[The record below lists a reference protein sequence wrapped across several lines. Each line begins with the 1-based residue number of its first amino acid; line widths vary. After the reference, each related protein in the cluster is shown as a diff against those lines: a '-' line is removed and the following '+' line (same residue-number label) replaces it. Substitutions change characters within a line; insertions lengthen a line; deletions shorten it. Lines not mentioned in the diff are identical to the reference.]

1 MTAAPAATLRG
12 LTVDIAV
19 RRGRRAPVVRVLDG
33 VDLTVPAGRVTAL
46 IGESGCGKSL
56 AALALCGLLPPGAR
70 ATGTITVAG
79 AAIGAAD
86 ERRWRALRGKHIG
99 VVPQSAATSFTPVR
113 TVGAQVAEVCARL
126 AADRP
131 PADLFGAV
139 RLPRNVGDRYP
150 HELSGGM
157 AQRAAI
163 AAALAGRPGL
173 LIADEPT
180 SALDAA
186 NADAVWALLADA
198 AAGGAGVLVITH
210 DLPSLLR
217 AGACAEIALM
227 RDGAVLGQA
236 DTAAMLDRADDTEGY
251 ARRFFATTPAVNR
264 A

>member
-1 MTAAPAATLRG
+1 MTAAPAAALRG
-12 LTVDIAV
+12 YTVDIAV
-19 RRGRRAPVVRVLDG
+19 RRGRRPPVIRVLDG

-46 IGESGCGKSL
+46 VGESGCGKSL
-56 AALALCGLLPPGAR
+56 AALALCGLLPAGAR
-70 ATGTITVAG
+70 TGGTVTVG
-79 AAIGAAD
+79 GTAIGAHD
-86 ERRWRALRGKHIG
+86 ERRWRALRGRHIG

-113 TVGAQVAEVCARL
+113 TVGAQLAEVCARL
-126 AADRP
+126 AADRTP
-131 PADLFGAV
+131 DELFAAV
-139 RLPRNVGDRYP
+139 RLPGDVGERFP

-163 AAALAGRPGL
+163 AAALAGRPRL

-180 SALDAA
+180 SALDPA

-217 AGACAEIALM
+217 AGACDQIALM

-236 DTAAMLDRADDTEGY
+236 GTDAMLGADRAPDDY
-251 ARRFFATTPAVNR
+251 SRRFFATVLEPGRV
-264 A
+264 